1 MTSLTARNAA
11 TFLGATDRDGAR
23 RFFRDVLGF
32 TLTAEDPFALVFSL
46 ANTTLRVSPVQG
58 FKPQQFTVLGWDVP
72 DIAAAVTELTKAGIV
87 FERFPGMEQDAQGI
101 WTAPGGAARVAWF
114 KDPSGNVLS
123 VAQH

>member
-1 MTSLTARNAA
+1 MTSLTSRNAA
-11 TFLGATDRDGAR
+11 TFLGATDRDAAR

-32 TLTAEDPFALVFSL
+32 TLAAEDPFALVFTL